1 MEVYHASMVRV
12 ERPDV
17 YHSRKFLDF
26 GQGFYVTTLK
36 DQAVKY
42 AQRFIR
48 RGKEAWLNIYELDE
62 DFMSSSFI
70 IREFEKYDANWLDFV
85 VACRKGIV
93 RLVTDREKG
102 ETMPAIP
109 AGYVDL
115 GLASGTLWKDKNEEG
130 GFYTYEQAIAK
141 FGSDLPTKE
150 QLEELKSSCKWTW
163 NGSGYRVEG
172 PSGGSI
178 VLPAAGWRR
187 CSGSVGYVGSNGYY
201 WSSTPYGS
209 DYAWYLY
216 FYSSEVG
223 MYNNDRCNGR
233 SVRLVR

>member
-70 IREFEKYDANWLDFV
+70 IREFENTMQIGWILWWH
-85 VACRKGIV
+85 IE
-93 RLVTDREKG
+93 RELLL
-102 ETMPAIP
+102 AIMI
-109 AGYVDL
+109 L
-115 GLASGTLWKDKNEEG
+115 
-130 GFYTYEQAIAK
+130 
-141 FGSDLPTKE
+141 
-150 QLEELKSSCKWTW
+150 
-163 NGSGYRVEG
+163 
-172 PSGGSI
+172 
-178 VLPAAGWRR
+178 
-187 CSGSVGYVGSNGYY
+187 
-201 WSSTPYGS
+201 
-209 DYAWYLY
+209 
-216 FYSSEVG
+216 
-223 MYNNDRCNGR
+223 
-233 SVRLVR
+233 

>member
-70 IREFEKYDANWLDFV
+70 ISEFEKYDANWLDFV

-93 RLVTDREKG
+93 IGNYDIVKEVLQMTRFFVLLICFFPV
-102 ETMPAIP
+102 I
-109 AGYVDL
+109 
-115 GLASGTLWKDKNEEG
+115 
-130 GFYTYEQAIAK
+130 
-141 FGSDLPTKE
+141 LPKRRPCAVFCLNCQTTSCVFV
-150 QLEELKSSCKWTW
+150 LKK
-163 NGSGYRVEG
+163 Y
-172 PSGGSI
+172 
-178 VLPAAGWRR
+178 
-187 CSGSVGYVGSNGYY
+187 
-201 WSSTPYGS
+201 
-209 DYAWYLY
+209 
-216 FYSSEVG
+216 
-223 MYNNDRCNGR
+223 
-233 SVRLVR
+233 